1 LDVADRI
8 IQLEDGQL
16 CADRGEWRLINE
28 H

>member
-16 CADRGEWRLINE
+16 CADPGEWRLINR